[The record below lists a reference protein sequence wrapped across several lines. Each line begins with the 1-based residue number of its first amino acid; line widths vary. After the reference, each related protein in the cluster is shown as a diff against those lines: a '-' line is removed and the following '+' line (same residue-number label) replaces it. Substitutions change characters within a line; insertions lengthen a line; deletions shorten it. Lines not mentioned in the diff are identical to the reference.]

1 MKEED
6 AGIAGAAA
14 IAAAEEAG
22 AAAMVTVEEA
32 AAWER
37 VGGSVQYAV
46 RVVEDWKTCERLGK
60 EEREA
65 GGPSP

>member
-14 IAAAEEAG
+14 I

-46 RVVEDWKTCERLGK
+46 HFLYYF
-60 EEREA
+60 
-65 GGPSP
+65 

>member
-22 AAAMVTVEEA
+22 AAAMAAAEEA
-32 AAWER
+32 AA
-37 VGGSVQYAV
+37 
-46 RVVEDWKTCERLGK
+46 
-60 EEREA
+60 
-65 GGPSP
+65 

>member
-22 AAAMVTVEEA
+22 AAAMVTVEQA

-46 RVVEDWKTCERLGK
+46 RVVEDWKTCERFG